1 MLVPT
6 AQANQHDQQ
15 QQAAVP
21 FLVGSQRYYEAPF
34 FTFAA
39 QLAGSSKTVTP
50 VPEITPGNFLSGV
63 TLQITSSGGVLGS
76 SDAITNDGAL
86 AVLSSIELADTGG
99 GSIHY
104 PMSLFTSVMVQKYLE
119 PWHGDPIKE
128 STFSNSINP
137 AVNVKIWP
145 EIRDTVA
152 CLVNTDARAQYR
164 LNITLAAS
172 TALTTTGTGTTYP
185 TVTVAGWID
194 AWSQPDAVDLAGRP
208 IVPLPPGLAVQRKL
222 MHEVIT
228 GLGAGNNTVRLT
240 LTGNEI
246 RGLILIFR
254 NSSGN
259 RVDLTDA
266 NAGTIQFRLDNRVL
280 WRMKPSQI
288 VNRMYA
294 FYGRWFGGGTS
305 GTGYSGSNGAYTGS
319 TIAGGYNRELGVY
332 AIPRFRDPGNMGG
345 EYWLQTIEQT
355 YMVIEFNGGDGATQ
369 VEVVYDQLA
378 VGPDLDPVFEGV

>member
-6 AQANQHDQQ
+6 AHAQNDQQQ

-34 FTFAA
+34 FTFSK
-39 QLAGSSKTVTP
+39 QLTGSSATVTP

-63 TLQITSSGGVLGS
+63 TLQITASGGVLGS

-104 PMSLFTSVMVQKYLE
+104 PMSLFTSVMVQKYLA
-119 PWHGDPIKE
+119 PWHGDPVKE

-172 TALTTTGTGTTYP
+172 TALTTVGTGTTYP
-185 TVTVAGWID
+185 TITINGWID
-194 AWSQPDAVDLAGRP
+194 AWAQPDAVDLAGRP
-208 IVPLPPGLAVQRKL
+208 IVPLPPGLAVQRKI

-228 GLGAGNNTVRLT
+228 GLGSGNNTVRLT

-246 RGLILIFR
+246 RGLVLIFR

-294 FYGRWFGGGTS
+294 YYARWFGGGSS
-305 GTGYSGSNGAYTGS
+305 GTGFSGSNGAYTGS
-319 TIAGGYNRELGVY
+319 TIAGGYNREVGVY